1 DNSMTNRRLLILDDD
16 PLTGQTIRNIAAL
29 AGFDVEL
36 TDSHREFFSAL
47 ENVRPDAIA
56 LDLVMPEMDG
66 VEVIAELARRRCTC
80 KIIITSGVGGRILDA
95 ASRSA
100 AERGL
105 DIIGVLPKPFTPA
118 ALRELL
124 VKCPP
129 SDTGPLSD
137 GNTWNADDAVHGTL
151 TPQDLEH

>member
-1 DNSMTNRRLLILDDD
+1 
-16 PLTGQTIRNIAAL
+16 
-29 AGFDVEL
+29 
-36 TDSHREFFSAL
+36 
-47 ENVRPDAIA
+47 
-56 LDLVMPEMDG
+56 
-66 VEVIAELARRRCTC
+66 
-80 KIIITSGVGGRILDA
+80 
-95 ASRSA
+95 
-100 AERGL
+100 ERGL

-151 TPQDLEH
+151 TPQDLEHAIATRQIKVYYQPKLVCQTGLLSGFEALARWTHPIHGVIPPDEFIPLAESHNLIDALTLRI